1 MFCLCTFNI
10 SCAVHEVDN
19 EGKSSLSSFLVKSL
33 LLLFLPLYYKFN
45 TLITPNKHVTTNS
58 FKITSY
64 LVTTITLVFRFK
76 TTSCLIITL
85 HNISNTRRFH
95 TNIFRTLYLTSIFHM
110 IHIHTFKTLSL
121 LLSFFTCSLFSIYNF
136 LFTYTLHIFPQSTR
150 SILRTSYLLFFLRT
164 SFTNYIL
171 PIFLKHK
178 FRNFFYFIFTSLFF
192 TFYCLLMHISY
203 IYPHLSHLLTT
214 SHALSSYVFKK
225 FSYYTNKFRIFKY

>member
-58 FKITSY
+58 FKTTSY
-64 LVTTITLVFRFK
+64 LVTTITLVFCFK

-85 HNISNTRRFH
+85 HNIPNTRHFH
-95 TNIFRTLYLTSIFHM
+95 ANIFRTLYLTSIFHM
-110 IHIHTFKTLSL
+110 IHIHAFKTLSL
-121 LLSFFTCSLFSIYNF
+121 LLSFFTCSLFSYNF

-171 PIFLKHK
+171 PIL
-178 FRNFFYFIFTSLFF
+178 
-192 TFYCLLMHISY
+192 
-203 IYPHLSHLLTT
+203 
-214 SHALSSYVFKK
+214 
-225 FSYYTNKFRIFKY
+225 

>member
-33 LLLFLPLYYKFN
+33 LLFLPLYYKFN

-58 FKITSY
+58 FKTTSY

-85 HNISNTRRFH
+85 HNIPNTRHFH
-95 TNIFRTLYLTSIFHM
+95 ANIFRTLYLTSIFHIDSYPRVQNPISSPFFFYM
-110 IHIHTFKTLSL
+110 QPFL
-121 LLSFFTCSLFSIYNF
+121 LLQFPFHLHPSYFPKARDRFSEPPIYF
-136 LFTYTLHIFPQSTR
+136 
-150 SILRTSYLLFFLRT
+150 FFLCT

-171 PIFLKHK
+171 PIL
-178 FRNFFYFIFTSLFF
+178 
-192 TFYCLLMHISY
+192 
-203 IYPHLSHLLTT
+203 
-214 SHALSSYVFKK
+214 
-225 FSYYTNKFRIFKY
+225 

>member
-19 EGKSSLSSFLVKSL
+19 EGKSSLFSFLVKSL

-58 FKITSY
+58 FKTTSY
-64 LVTTITLVFRFK
+64 LVTTITLVFRSK

-85 HNISNTRRFH
+85 HNISNTRRSLA
-95 TNIFRTLYLTSIFHM
+95 NIFRTLYLTSIFHI
-110 IHIHTFKTLSL
+110 IHIHVFKTLSL

-150 SILRTSYLLFFLRT
+150 STLRTSYLFFFSALHLQITFFPFFKTQVSKFFFTLFLL
-164 SFTNYIL
+164 SFS
-171 PIFLKHK
+171 
-178 FRNFFYFIFTSLFF
+178 SLFIVYLC
-192 TFYCLLMHISY
+192 TFPTYTL
-203 IYPHLSHLLTT
+203 IYLI
-214 SHALSSYVFKK
+214 Y
-225 FSYYTNKFRIFKY
+225 

>member
-1 MFCLCTFNI
+1 MSSIKILLFCLCTFNI

-58 FKITSY
+58 FKTTSY

-76 TTSCLIITL
+76 TTSYLIITL

-95 TNIFRTLYLTSIFHM
+95 ANIFRTLYLTSIFHM
-110 IHIHTFKTLSL
+110 IHIHAFKTLSL
-121 LLSFFTCSLFSIYNF
+121 LLSFFYMQPFFHLQFPFHLHPSHISPKHEIDSQNL
-136 LFTYTLHIFPQSTR
+136 LFT
-150 SILRTSYLLFFLRT
+150 FFLRT

-171 PIFLKHK
+171 PIL
-178 FRNFFYFIFTSLFF
+178 
-192 TFYCLLMHISY
+192 
-203 IYPHLSHLLTT
+203 
-214 SHALSSYVFKK
+214 
-225 FSYYTNKFRIFKY
+225 

>member
-58 FKITSY
+58 FKTTY

-85 HNISNTRRFH
+85 HNIPNTRHFH
-95 TNIFRTLYLTSIFHM
+95 ANIFRTLISPQY
-110 IHIHTFKTLSL
+110 
-121 LLSFFTCSLFSIYNF
+121 FT
-136 LFTYTLHIFPQSTR
+136 
-150 SILRTSYLLFFLRT
+150 
-164 SFTNYIL
+164 
-171 PIFLKHK
+171 
-178 FRNFFYFIFTSLFF
+178 
-192 TFYCLLMHISY
+192 
-203 IYPHLSHLLTT
+203 
-214 SHALSSYVFKK
+214 
-225 FSYYTNKFRIFKY
+225 

>member
-1 MFCLCTFNI
+1 MSCLCTFNI

-33 LLLFLPLYYKFN
+33 LLLFLPLS
-45 TLITPNKHVTTNS
+45 TNS
-58 FKITSY
+58 FKTTSY

-95 TNIFRTLYLTSIFHM
+95 ANTFHTLYLTSIFRM
-110 IHIHTFKTLSL
+110 IHIHAFKTLSP
-121 LLSFFTCSLFSIYNF
+121 LLSFFYMQLFFHLQFPIH
-136 LFTYTLHIFPQSTR
+136 LHSSHISPKHEIDSQN
-150 SILRTSYLLFFLRT
+150 LLITFFLRT

-178 FRNFFYFIFTSLFF
+178 FRIFFTLFLLPFSSLFF
-192 TFYCLLMHISY
+192 IVYLCTFPTYTL
-203 IYPHLSHLLTT
+203 IYLIFFNH
-214 SHALSSYVFKK
+214 
-225 FSYYTNKFRIFKY
+225 FSCTIFLCF